1 VNSVLSQSFTN
12 EEFEVVVVNDSGR
25 PLAVEPWQ
33 DSPRVRVI
41 NTNRRERSVARNTG
55 AAVATGRYLHFLDDD
70 DWLRQDAWAHL
81 WRLSHETHAAWL
93 YGESQLVQR
102 DGKDLIRLHHG
113 FHGNCFLPAMS
124 GEWIPL
130 QSSLIERRLFHR
142 LGGFS
147 PVLAGPEDIDLLRR
161 VCLHAD
167 VAETPHVIASIER
180 GDAGSTTD
188 YRRHP
193 ALSRWARE
201 AILADQAAFARMKA
215 TARSSFWCGRLL
227 RIYATSAA
235 WNLRRRH
242 LAVAAS
248 RLTYGAAAILLAGIR
263 ILSVTFWRG
272 VLRRYESPTFARGM
286 KARSAVGMSATPSRK
301 GVAG

>member
-1 VNSVLSQSFTN
+1 MFCSTIIPTVGRTTLGRAVNSVLSQSFTN

-147 PVLAGPEDIDLLRR
+147 PVLAGPDRQQIHPG
-161 VCLHAD
+161 LHAD
-167 VAETPHVIASIER
+167 
-180 GDAGSTTD
+180 STG
-188 YRRHP
+188 
-193 ALSRWARE
+193 
-201 AILADQAAFARMKA
+201 
-215 TARSSFWCGRLL
+215 CG
-227 RIYATSAA
+227 
-235 WNLRRRH
+235 
-242 LAVAAS
+242 
-248 RLTYGAAAILLAGIR
+248 GA
-263 ILSVTFWRG
+263 FWRWRPEFVPPGRCQSWPSSG
-272 VLRRYESPTFARGM
+272 VTCPAR
-286 KARSAVGMSATPSRK
+286 
-301 GVAG
+301 